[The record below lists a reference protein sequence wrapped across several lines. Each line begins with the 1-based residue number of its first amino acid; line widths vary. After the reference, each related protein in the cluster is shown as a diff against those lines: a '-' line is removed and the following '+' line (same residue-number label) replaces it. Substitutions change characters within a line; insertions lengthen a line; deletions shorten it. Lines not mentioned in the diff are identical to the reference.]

1 MELIAFTRSRRWLA
15 TPALSLGLV
24 ALFAAPAA
32 AASVQ
37 VTGGPWY
44 ALETASAPSSSPVP
58 VSVPALP
65 TPDVPDGDFPVAVRA
80 GQADRET
87 FLHLDTSVIP
97 HGATV
102 PKLVLLLTED
112 ANGGNANAESAR
124 IEALAVKS
132 YFADGSK
139 GASFDSRPDVDTS
152 SASAPGVRGAGG
164 AWTFDITPIVQKWA
178 DGTLANNG
186 IGLVA
191 SSPTPADTWEV
202 VWIGTGAQGPRTE
215 GTVQVPAPAPPPA
228 SGSSAAPTPAP
239 AATVELTPAPPLT
252 PAPAV
257 ASPPATALPQI
268 ETPPVHPIQTIAAA
282 GRSRHGI
289 AGALWLALLLVLGFV
304 LASMVALGEAGEPVL
319 ERRGS
324 VLRAL
329 ERRAHTS

>member
-1 MELIAFTRSRRWLA
+1 M
-15 TPALSLGLV
+15 
-24 ALFAAPAA
+24 FAAPAA

-37 VTGGPWY
+37 VTGGSWY
-44 ALETASAPSSSPVP
+44 ALEGASAPSSSPVP

-87 FLHLDTSVIP
+87 FLHLDTSAIP

-102 PKLVLLLTED
+102 PKLVLLLAED
-112 ANGGNANAESAR
+112 ANAANANADSAR
-124 IEALAVKS
+124 IEAAAVKS
-132 YFADGSK
+132 YFSDGSK
-139 GASFDSRPDVDTS
+139 GASFDARPDVDTAT
-152 SASAPGVRGAGG
+152 ASAPGVRGADGT
-164 AWTFDITPIVQKWA
+164 WTFDITPIAQKWA

-202 VWIGTGAQGPRTE
+202 VWIGTGARGPRTE
-215 GTVQVPAPAPPPA
+215 GSVQVPAAPPANSSSSPAPPRA
-228 SGSSAAPTPAP
+228 S
-239 AATVELTPAPPLT
+239 AATVELTAAPPLT
-252 PAPAV
+252 PAPAI
-257 ASPPATALPQI
+257 AAPPVTALPEIQ
-268 ETPPVHPIQTIAAA
+268 TPPVHPIQTIAA
-282 GRSRHGI
+282 GRSSHGI
-289 AGALWLALLLVLGFV
+289 AGALWLGLLLVLGFV

-329 ERRAHTS
+329 ERRAHDDA